1 MERISRQVQQLGASQ
16 RPALM
21 WCLSMGLL
29 LFGYGLALWFV
40 TRYVHDTSL
49 REDRMNCSRLLRG
62 EKDYVYVISLNE
74 SYKKAVDTTQ
84 PSV

>member
-1 MERISRQVQQLGASQ
+1 MERISRQVQQLGVGQ

-29 LFGYGLALWFV
+29 LIGYGLALWFV
-40 TRYVHDTSL
+40 TQYVHDESL
-49 REDRMNCSRLLRG
+49 RQGGINCSQLLHG
-62 EKDYVYVISLNE
+62 ETDYLYVIRLNE
-74 SYKKAVDTTQ
+74 SYKYVVNTTR